1 MYIPFAGTWLLGRAS
16 MSMFYVYAIGFD
28 FMNAMGHCNFE
39 FMPASLLRAFPL
51 LKYLVYTPS

>member
-1 MYIPFAGTWLLGRAS
+1 MG
-16 MSMFYVYAIGFD
+16 MFYLYAIGFD

-39 FMPASLLRAFPL
+39 FMPACLLRAFPL